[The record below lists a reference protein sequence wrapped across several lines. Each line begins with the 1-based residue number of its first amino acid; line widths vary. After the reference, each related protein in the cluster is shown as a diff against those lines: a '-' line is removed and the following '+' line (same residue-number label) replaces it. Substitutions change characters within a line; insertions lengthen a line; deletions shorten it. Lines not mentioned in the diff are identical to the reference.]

1 MKTEVVW
8 KSTEKRQHINN
19 QKSWVHFTLLLFLE
33 RKDIKMRILIN
44 NTEDNRGNL
53 DYLLNRNMSITTENL
68 SNKLNIVA
76 NQESWMKMD
85 SSEQNVSHK
94 VSATE

>member
-1 MKTEVVW
+1 
-8 KSTEKRQHINN
+8 
-19 QKSWVHFTLLLFLE
+19 
-33 RKDIKMRILIN
+33 MRILIN

-53 DYLLNRNMSITTENL
+53 DYLLNRTMSITTENL

-85 SSEQNVSHK
+85 SSE
-94 VSATE
+94 